1 MKMAFEW
8 VLRLLGY
15 ALTAG
20 AAPYVTA
27 KYGAE
32 AGAAVGGA
40 GGFLLHR
47 ASQSLIPQK
56 TATTTEGGK

>member
-1 MKMAFEW
+1 MKLALQW
-8 VLRLLGY
+8 VLRILGY

-27 KYGAE
+27 RYGPE

-40 GGFLLHR
+40 GGFLLHK
-47 ASQSLIPQK
+47 ASTEVIPRKEGQQK
-56 TATTTEGGK
+56 P